1 MGFCDFE
8 TETEHDL
15 FFVQGRKL
23 EVVGNRVVDSATGEV
38 PSVNTKC
45 GAMVVWDRPTNSCR
59 EVGGL
64 DTPERMVLSW
74 GDESIDRVYFHN
86 SRFDMSF
93 ILSWFWNQDVRETK
107 QGEYI
112 KIGKQ
117 RVWLKQIIKGNQNQ
131 LYCVRLCVEGER
143 MDGKPIWKQ
152 NVEVWDSKLIW
163 SSSLDEL
170 GKVFGVEKGGTTGGS
185 QAVRIGCDD
194 VMREYCMQD
203 CRVLQVA
210 MSEYFKMVKDAGGN
224 EDGYM
229 TAGATT
235 YHLAMI
241 WLCDMMVERLMED
254 DKMVRAARRWCEKH
268 PPKTE
273 KDAGKDDMR
282 RYVEHRLRYDILPN
296 DGMYDLRTR
305 KKDADGEFIKK
316 GGMDVYEMYD
326 KLDKDGNVVRK
337 GKGRFSWLRKGYKG
351 AVPLMNWRR
360 TLRASG
366 ICGKVIVKDVN
377 SMFPF
382 QMRTK
387 PMPYGKPVRIDADE
401 CRELMDSPREDVT
414 WACRLRLLAKV
425 KKGHRGTFLEKNG
438 QTVNDAGY
446 ETKALDTVD
455 GEYVICEPEWRL
467 LLRDYDVYDCE
478 IVEAVRFKA
487 KVGMFGGY
495 IDKWY
500 EVKNNAKGGMKAFAK
515 LLLNALY
522 GKFGTSPYREGHE
535 YELVDGVLKDKLVS
549 DETDERNEYY
559 LPIAMWT
566 TAYARDMLSQGCN
579 AIGWDNVIYT
589 DTDSWHVVG
598 LEEEVIDARLR
609 SIGVGDSKD
618 LGDAKTE
625 GVYAYGVYVRAKG
638 YAHFD
643 EEGRLV
649 EAKFGGANRFPM
661 LGKME
666 NWLKPRRMMVGD
678 KMKEGLFGYRLMG
691 FQVKGGVLL
700 MNIPVN
706 LYDTSIKGK
715 KRKVIG

>member
-1 MGFCDFE
+1 MGFCDYE

-15 FFVQGRKL
+15 FFVQGRKP
-23 EVVGNRVVDSATGEV
+23 EVVGNKVVDIATGEV
-38 PSVNTKC
+38 PEVRTKC
-45 GAMVVWDRPTNSCR
+45 GAMVVWDRVTDSCR
-59 EVGGL
+59 EIGGL
-64 DTPERMVLSW
+64 DTPEKMVLRW

-86 SRFDMSF
+86 SKFDLSF
-93 ILSWFWNQDVRETK
+93 ILNWFYGLDWKETK
-107 QGEYI
+107 KGRYV
-112 KIGKQ
+112 KVGKQ
-117 RVWLKQIIKGNQNQ
+117 RIWLTRVIKGNQNQ
-131 LYCVRLCVEGER
+131 LYCVTFCIEGER
-143 MDGKPIWKQ
+143 VDGKPIWKQ
-152 NVEVWDSKLIW
+152 SVDVWDSAKIW
-163 SSSLDEL
+163 SSSLDDL

-210 MSEYFKMVKDAGGN
+210 MSEYFKMVKEAGGN

-235 YHLAMI
+235 YHLSMI
-241 WLCDMMVERLMED
+241 WLCNHLVEQMSD
-254 DKMVRAARRWCEKH
+254 DCKMVRTAERWCEKH
-268 PPKTE
+268 PAKTKKDAE
-273 KDAGKDDMR
+273 KDCLR
-282 RYVEHRLRYDILPN
+282 RYVEHRVRYDILPN
-296 DGMYDLRTR
+296 DGMYDLRVR
-305 KKDADGEFIKK
+305 KKGEDGEFLKK
-316 GGMDVYEMYD
+316 GEFDVYEVYD
-326 KLDKDGNVVRK
+326 KTDKEGNVVRK

-360 TLRASG
+360 TLRVSG

-387 PMPYGKPVRIDADE
+387 PMPYGKPKSITADE
-401 CRELMDSPREDVT
+401 CVELMDSPREDTT
-414 WACRLRLLAKV
+414 WACRMRLLAKV

-438 QTVNDAGY
+438 RSMNDAGY
-446 ETKALDTVD
+446 ETKALDTID
-455 GEYVICEPEWRL
+455 GEYVICEPEWRMV
-467 LLRDYDVYDCE
+467 LRDYDVYDCR

-487 KVGMFGGY
+487 TVGLFGGY

-500 EVKNNAKGGMKAFAK
+500 DVKNHAKGGMKAFAK

-522 GKFGTSPYREGHE
+522 GKFGTSPYRESHD
-535 YELVDGVLKDKLVS
+535 YELVGGVLKDKLVS

-589 DTDSWHVVG
+589 DTDSWHIIG
-598 LEEEVIDARLR
+598 LEEDVIDARLR

-625 GVYAYGVYVRAKG
+625 GTFAYGAYVRAKG

-643 EEGRLV
+643 EDGNLV
-649 EAKFGGANRFPM
+649 EARFGGANWFPGM
-661 LGKME
+661 GRME
-666 NWLKPRRMMVGD
+666 NWLKPRKMMIGD
-678 KMKEGLFGYRLMG
+678 RMKEGLFGYRLMA
-691 FQVKGGVLL
+691 FQVRGGVLL
-700 MNIPVN
+700 KHIPVN
-706 LYDTSIKGK
+706 LMDTSIKGN
-715 KRKVIG
+715 KRVVA